1 MSVVTMG
8 DELCDAG
15 LGLNNASVHTKDG
28 TNVDNFPVVEPGS
41 KDSPADSFWNDQ
53 KNWGGN

>member
-15 LGLNNASVHTKDG
+15 LGLKNGSVQTKEG
-28 TNVDNFPVVEPGS
+28 KTVDNFPVVEPGS
-41 KDSPADSFWNDQ
+41 KDYPDDSFWNN
-53 KNWGGN
+53 KNNWGGD

>member
-15 LGLNNASVHTKDG
+15 LGLKNGSVQTGEGK
-28 TNVDNFPVVEPGS
+28 TVDNFPVVEPGS
-41 KDSPADSFWNDQ
+41 KDYPEDSFWDDP

>member
-8 DELCDAG
+8 DDLCDAG
-15 LGLNNASVHTKDG
+15 LGLNNASVQTGEGK
-28 TNVDNFPVVEPGS
+28 TVDNFHVVEPGS
-41 KDSPADSFWNDQ
+41 KDSPEDSFWDDP

>member
-8 DELCDAG
+8 DDLCDAG

-41 KDSPADSFWNDQ
+41 KDYPDDLFWNN
-53 KNWGGN
+53 KNNWGGD

>member
-15 LGLNNASVHTKDG
+15 LGLNNASVR
-28 TNVDNFPVVEPGS
+28 TNGGKTVDNFPVVEPGS
-41 KDSPADSFWNDQ
+41 KDYPDDSFWNN
-53 KNWGGN
+53 KNNWGGD

>member
-15 LGLNNASVHTKDG
+15 LGLNNGSVHTEDG
-28 TNVDNFPVVEPGS
+28 THVDNFPVVEPGS
-41 KDSPADSFWNDQ
+41 KGYPEDSFWDDP

>member
-15 LGLNNASVHTKDG
+15 LGLNNVSVQTGEGK
-28 TNVDNFPVVEPGS
+28 TVDNFPVVEQGS
-41 KDSPADSFWNDQ
+41 KDSPEDSFWDDP

>member
-15 LGLNNASVHTKDG
+15 LGLTNASVQTTNG
-28 TNVDNFPVVEPGS
+28 TTVDNFPVVEQGS
-41 KDSPADSFWNDQ
+41 KDSPEDSFWNN
-53 KNWGGN
+53 KNNWGGN